1 MSRFEIL
8 RKLIMKHRNQL
19 VLTYVLFSLEMLGT
33 LLRPFFLGEAV
44 DDMMKGSYHGLIV
57 LSSVH

>member
-1 MSRFEIL
+1 
-8 RKLIMKHRNQL
+8 MKHRNQL

-44 DDMMKGSYHGLIV
+44 DDMMRGSYHGLVV
-57 LSSVH
+57 LSSVHFA